1 MEEKT
6 TPRAEDFEATLSDL
20 FAEFEDSVGDDGDT
34 DVETPEKNTS
44 DGDDTAAE
52 EETPSEEPE
61 DSNEAVSGEEPEEPT
76 DAEESPKAPEESSEA
91 PEEPKDNEEP
101 AAEDSPEESAY
112 ERQEREDLEA
122 VVAAHPEVK
131 LGSLRDL
138 GRMQYAKYIGMR
150 LAGFTA
156 LEAYDEI
163 CPAKAPET
171 PDAGNEPAAAEE
183 ATDAPRKPASKPASK
198 GHLGSVAPKSHG
210 APEGMTREELS
221 AARDLFPSLSEK
233 EIHSLYRRTK
243 KN

>member
-34 DVETPEKNTS
+34 SAEAPEEKTS
-44 DGDDTAAE
+44 DSDDTAAD
-52 EETPSEEPE
+52 EETPSDSDEPPSEEEEKPKDTEESPAASEESAEEAPAASEEPKE
-61 DSNEAVSGEEPEEPT
+61 GEEPSAENPT
-76 DAEESPKAPEESSEA
+76 
-91 PEEPKDNEEP
+91 
-101 AAEDSPEESAY
+101 EESAY
-112 ERQEREDLEA
+112 ERQEREDLAA

-131 LGSLRDL
+131 LTSLRDL

-150 LAGFTA
+150 LAGYTA

-163 CPAKAPET
+163 CPAKSPET
-171 PDAGNEPAAAEE
+171 PITAEE
-183 ATDAPRKPASKPASK
+183 PPAPEKPANKPASK
-198 GHLGSVAPKSHG
+198 GHLNSVAPKSHG